1 MKRLYVLLGA
11 FLLVLTGCLN
21 TESDVNEG
29 GSGEIDSGDNTVEIL
44 GMGSN
49 EDDLNILRDQL
60 TKNGFNVKLNIQPDY
75 GSFTT
80 QKEAGNYDL
89 ALNSWTTVTGNPDYA
104 VRSLFTSEGDNS
116 LFADE
121 RADELINQAS
131 TELADEYV
139 ETYKEL
145 EQHIVFDQAYIVPL
159 YTSYKA
165 QGVNHEIIDESSVR
179 LPKSR
184 AAVWE
189 AIDFTDTSKR
199 DTEPLI
205 LQQAIGTLTS
215 LDPIKGN
222 DGSINTLNTNL
233 YVRLVNLTDDDEIVS
248 DGSLSLN
255 HTIAEGNEEYYF
267 LLRDDIEFAAVEDG
281 TAVNTGELVGAEDVV
296 FSLERAKNPNS
307 VPDHR
312 TYSLHENMEEI
323 SIVSDLSE
331 LDGDTADGRTIRE
344 ALEDGIDQEIE
355 ALTSDKTEVDNSSGV
370 YQVVKVTTTNPFPQV
385 LNYLAHQS
393 GGIVSKEQVE
403 KINTYDV
410 EDYDV
415 NTDIAYGDQSTVL
428 EDSDQE
434 NTLYASGP
442 YIMTYKNDYEAH
454 FVENPGYMPGTDYEP
469 NISEVIVRFIEDSDS
484 ALSALR
490 NGEIHILNGVPENKY
505 DIVEEDA
512 KLTLQQNES
521 NGVTYLAFNMED
533 KDREIATNTELRQA
547 VLYSIN
553 QDDII
558 EYYHGNKMPAVSTI
572 SPLVDTG
579 LKLEADSDK
588 VKELL
593 Q

>member
-403 KINTYDV
+403 KINTYEV

-415 NTDIAYGDQSTVL
+415 NTHIAYGDQSTVL

-454 FVENPGYMPGTDYEP
+454 FVKNPGYMPGTDYEP